1 MDIESYKAIAKWAP
15 ELGGVFTLPDLRVAL
30 NQNAEPTL
38 YRTVAALVAE
48 SVLIKVKRGIYATPE
63 ASLATISS
71 RIDPLAYISTG
82 TVLADKAV
90 IGSIPARR
98 VQAVKVG
105 RPRVFRCELG
115 TIEHLSVDPRLYFGF
130 TAVSAMRVAVPE
142 KAFLDVCYFN
152 YRGRFFSF
160 DPVSDVNLERL
171 DFDVVERFLEA
182 YDPRFVTFFKRHW
195 RRP

>member
-15 ELGGVFTLPDLRVAL
+15 ELDGVFTLPDLRVAL

-38 YRTVAALVAE
+38 YRAVAALVAE

-115 TIEHLSVDPRLYFGF
+115 TIEHLSIAPRLFFGF
-130 TAVSAMRVAVPE
+130 AEEKGIRMATPE
-142 KAFLDVCYFN
+142 KAWLDACY
-152 YRGRFFSF
+152 YAYKGRTFSF
-160 DPVSDVNLERL
+160 DLDTDVDRTGL
-171 DFDVVERFLEA
+171 DEALLSKYLAA
-182 YDPRFVTFFKRHW
+182 YDPRFRAAYERTW
-195 RRP
+195 RKP